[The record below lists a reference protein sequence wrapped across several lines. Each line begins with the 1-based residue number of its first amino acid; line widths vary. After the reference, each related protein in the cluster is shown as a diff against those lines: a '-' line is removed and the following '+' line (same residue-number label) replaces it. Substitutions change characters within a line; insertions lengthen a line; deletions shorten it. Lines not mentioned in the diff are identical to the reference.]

1 MKRVALTGG
10 IATGKSHVRAEFER
24 LGVPTIDA
32 DTLARD
38 AAAPGSPG
46 LAAIVARF
54 GANIVDENG
63 ALDRRRLGAIAF
75 SDPSARRDLEQIIHP
90 IVRARTDEWFAGLDA
105 GQPFAVADIPLLYE
119 TGRERDFDEVI
130 VTVCSEETQL
140 RRVMHR
146 DSVTETEARQRLAAQ
161 LPTSEK
167 ASRADH
173 VIKTDGSF
181 EETNRQVR
189 AVYELLV
196 GG

>member
-32 DTLARD
+32 DTLARE
-38 AAAPGSPG
+38 AVAPGSLA

-54 GANIVDENG
+54 GANIVDVNG
-63 ALDRRRLGAIAF
+63 ALDRRKLGAIAF
-75 SDPSARRDLEQIIHP
+75 SDAAARHDLEQIIHP
-90 IVRARTDEWFAGLDA
+90 IVRARTDEWFAGLA
-105 GQPFAVADIPLLYE
+105 SGQPFAIADIPLLFE

-130 VTVCSEETQL
+130 VTVCEEATQL
-140 RRVMHR
+140 RRVMQR
-146 DSVTETEARQRLAAQ
+146 DSVTEAEARQRLAAQ

-173 VIKTDGSF
+173 VISTEGAF

-189 AVYELLV
+189 SVYESLAR
-196 GG
+196 G